1 MAMVLT
7 VEETQSL
14 EVSTGERGCGKSLMD
29 LYVMGWA
36 MWVQDDWD
44 LITDPVA
51 SLQVDSCWGNRKL
64 VVD

>member
-1 MAMVLT
+1 MVIALT

-29 LYVMGWA
+29 SDVMEWA

-44 LITDPVA
+44 LTTDPVA
-51 SLQVDSCWGNRKL
+51 SLRVDSCWGN
-64 VVD
+64 